1 VPRARGKDKGEEHGQ
16 QPRSFWSGTIAFG
29 LVSIPVSLFVANR
42 RGGIPL
48 RMVDADGTP
57 LSRRYFCSKDEEPLD
72 RNAIVRGYEVEPGHF
87 ITVTDEELAALAP
100 EKSREIDL
108 KRFVPLR
115 QIDPIYFERAY
126 FLAPERGATK
136 AYRLLA
142 RAMEDAGRA
151 GIATFV
157 MRDKEHLVAIIGE
170 GGLLRAELLRF
181 RDDLRTPDDVG
192 LPAERTPETG
202 HIAAIEHEMRS
213 LAAEALER
221 EALADEHRQRLSG
234 LIEQKLRAGED
245 VYRLPEETER
255 AAEEEEEAEVVDL
268 MQVLKRSLA
277 EAPRRTQAG
286 PRPERRARGR
296 RTESA
301 RPTGSKS
308 ELYERARELG
318 IEGRS
323 TMTKQ
328 QLAEAIRDAR

>member
-157 MRDKEHLVAIIGE
+157 MRDKEYLVAIIGE

-181 RDDLRTPDDVG
+181 RDDPR
-192 LPAERTPETG
+192 
-202 HIAAIEHEMRS
+202 
-213 LAAEALER
+213 
-221 EALADEHRQRLSG
+221 
-234 LIEQKLRAGED
+234 
-245 VYRLPEETER
+245 
-255 AAEEEEEAEVVDL
+255 

-296 RTESA
+296 RTETA